1 MATGR
6 MTLSHKRAD
15 LVLFSKPA
23 FIYLFIFLWFS
34 PGQVVLP
41 AQRLGLG
48 FGGGWRQRW
57 PGRRGVGE
65 QVEVALLTDK
75 STDVKACQCL
85 PQQDMQ
91 VE

>member
-1 MATGR
+1 
-6 MTLSHKRAD
+6 MTHSHRRAD

-23 FIYLFIFLWFS
+23 FIIFFLWFS

-41 AQRLGLG
+41 TQRLGLG
-48 FGGGWRQRW
+48 SGGGWRQRW
-57 PGRRGVGE
+57 LGRREVGE
-65 QVEVALLTDK
+65 QVEVAMLTDK
-75 STDVKACQCL
+75 STDVKACQYL